1 MPPTIEVQFIIHEL
15 MVAWL
20 LLPVTYPLSA
30 YKYWKQMP
38 FETFPFTNVN
48 EVKKEVSLIFFKLL
62 LNLYVYMLYMDAV
75 SKFRYI

>member
-1 MPPTIEVQFIIHEL
+1 
-15 MVAWL
+15 MVACL
-20 LLPVTYPLSA
+20 LLPVTYLLSA
-30 YKYWKQMP
+30 YEYWKQML

-48 EVKKEVSLIFFKLL
+48 EVKKEECLIFFKLL